1 MIQVKKTFLVGI
13 FFITLLSG
21 FFTYST
27 LHAQTPD
34 FSNPEVRKSYGLSP
48 EEVIKASGDGNSIIG
63 GWLQNGIEFVLQIIT
78 QITAFFLWVAVV
90 FFNNFI
96 YYAVAESA
104 IRDNPF
110 IAVGWQ
116 FFRDLANMLFIFI
129 IMYIGISTMLDLG
142 GGNTRSLLVRV
153 IAVAILINFSLA
165 MTRVVIDASNIAA
178 LGFYDAFPAGTKENT
193 PLGKYYSYPHG
204 SKNIAA
210 PFMDYSGIAI
220 LKGNEQF
227 KAWSVNEETNSTQ
240 LVIAYVATAIMHV
253 IAIFVFGAGGIL
265 FLIRMITL
273 WVLMILA
280 PIAFISYATPHMESH
295 FKKWWSL
302 LLKQSFFAVA
312 FLALIYISA
321 RMLTSASFFKSL
333 EIATNDSHLGGILGV
348 IIQFAFV
355 AGLLIMALTVSQ
367 SLGTYGAS
375 TLVNWGNKKRKATVG
390 FAGQHTIGRAASSL
404 ANSSVIKNAASYVP
418 GIGGAG
424 RRQLQNIGK
433 TSFGGS
439 KGGYDKRLKDS
450 VKNREE
456 LFKDVEKDKFGNY
469 LGSQTELR
477 DEYGAMVL
485 DKNGQPTLVSEA
497 QARIMRDASQR
508 QQGLRGLAP
517 IFGSPIARIFKR
529 PNNLNGHEEMR
540 MNALLLLR
548 NGNGQFNQ
556 ELAETVTRLQTK
568 RQQNT
573 ITGGERKILEDLETR
588 QRATPL
594 VQNVQNRIAEL
605 EERRHAK
612 QSTLTEEQELKDL
625 YSQRQKVSKLSQAE
639 DRELEALEKLHRAGR
654 LRLRQRTRLNR
665 ESMNAMMKVK
675 KAKDIQGIVKDLAK
689 ATDINVTDGDSG
701 TNTNQNNQEDGRGN
715 PNAQQAV

>member
-78 QITAFFLWVAVV
+78 QITAFFLWVATV

-96 YYAVAESA
+96 YYTVAESA

-210 PFMDYSGIAI
+210 PFMNYSGIAI

-227 KAWSVNEETNSTQ
+227 KAWSVNEETDFTQ

-333 EIATNDSHLGGILGV
+333 EIATNNSFLGGILGV

-367 SLGTYGAS
+367 SLGAYGAS
-375 TLVNWGNKKRKATVG
+375 TIVNWGNARQRRIRGRLWDGSTSFAGTRTRSVLAPTVTRFENSQGGAAQALRSIPGVNAVTRRFTRARQQDIEKHRTELSGMSDQQVRNAANQLLASPERRAAAIEVLGERRRLAPPAGETGRLTNEAALPDTVG
-390 FAGQHTIGRAASSL
+390 RALGHIDA
-404 ANSSVIKNAASYVP
+404 
-418 GIGGAG
+418 AG
-424 RRQLQNIGK
+424 RQNQARTVRGVAWQYATTPPEMADAIYNPGANTRLAPAEAEHLRVDYFAAGPENAPVRERMYQIFGQGHLQNII
-433 TSFGGS
+433 
-439 KGGYDKRLKDS
+439 
-450 VKNREE
+450 NRNDNVADQ
-456 LFKDVEKDKFGNY
+456 LF
-469 LGSQTELR
+469 
-477 DEYGAMVL
+477 
-485 DKNGQPTLVSEA
+485 
-497 QARIMRDASQR
+497 
-508 QQGLRGLAP
+508 
-517 IFGSPIARIFKR
+517 
-529 PNNLNGHEEMR
+529 NNLR
-540 MNALLLLR
+540 QDVNAHLGRGGAAVASRDDLITYLENPAINNR
-548 NGNGQFNQ
+548 
-556 ELAETVTRLQTK
+556 RLVGWV
-568 RQQNT
+568 RSN
-573 ITGGERKILEDLETR
+573 
-588 QRATPL
+588 
-594 VQNVQNRIAEL
+594 
-605 EERRHAK
+605 
-612 QSTLTEEQELKDL
+612 
-625 YSQRQKVSKLSQAE
+625 
-639 DRELEALEKLHRAGR
+639 AGR
-654 LRLRQRTRLNR
+654 
-665 ESMNAMMKVK
+665 
-675 KAKDIQGIVKDLAK
+675 DLL
-689 ATDINVTDGDSG
+689 TGYGFT
-701 TNTNQNNQEDGRGN
+701 
-715 PNAQQAV
+715 